1 MCFCEVNSFPK
12 LNDKPVKNKNENSNS
27 YYNSNTS
34 ISFKI
39 QVYHRKIRG
48 SKNKINEFT
57 SLLFPEYPL
66 ILCLTEHDFR
76 DNEIDMISL
85 EHYKLATKFCRQK
98 LKNGGVSIFVHE
110 SINFIGIDLQ
120 HRCKEQD
127 TEICAIKMNLNKLNI
142 IIIAIYRSP
151 TGDFNYI

>member
-1 MCFCEVNSFPK
+1 
-12 LNDKPVKNKNENSNS
+12 
-27 YYNSNTS
+27 
-34 ISFKI
+34 
-39 QVYHRKIRG
+39 
-48 SKNKINEFT
+48 
-57 SLLFPEYPL
+57 
-66 ILCLTEHDFR
+66 
-76 DNEIDMISL
+76 MISL
-85 EHYKLATKFCRQK
+85 EHYKLATKFYRKK

-151 TGDFNYI
+151 VGDFNYFLEKLDATLNQLHNIRMKFVICGDINVNYLDNCHNRQLDNVLSTYNLNGTVYFPTRTADDSATVIDNIFVD